1 MIRRNAFLA
10 VAAVLVM
17 ISAAF
22 VIASD
27 DSDAA
32 GSFGARVFIGDGTE
46 SGTKELHGSGG
57 TVKEI
62 VTGALKSGGY
72 AVEVYNNGTLKSI
85 DGQESADG
93 KSWVVFQWRPPTGW
107 AVTYMN
113 SNGDIY
119 LGNNTSY
126 YVMLSEQV
134 KGSDGKT
141 TYRTP
146 SMEPVS
152 TGYFFIKFKEDY
164 NANSYVTSVL
174 TESQR
179 QTGFWISGSG
189 SSLAA
194 AFMDACKKYGFELNM
209 SDGKKGD
216 IVDADYV
223 GWLYSFF
230 GLTDEHKSGDVT
242 TGAWKYWSQFYWDS
256 KTSGWV
262 YSETMGHYD
271 PAVYPYFALVRQ
283 TTTEETISTDL
294 GQTPSDAPISKIN
307 NGCNVTF
314 VDGDGKS
321 TVVKVSYFGT
331 ASAPKTA
338 SKSPTADKSYVF
350 KGWNGSYTQV
360 ISDVT
365 VVAEFDEVGNTK
377 VTSVKVTDS
386 KTSMPVGTTY
396 VFKASVSPSNAT
408 VSSVSWSV
416 SDSSVASIDSA
427 GKVTAKKEGTVTVTV
442 TSEDGGFTDSVTLKV
457 TPAVDNV
464 WSVEI
469 KEGDVG
475 VEIGKSRTLT
485 ADVQPSNAK
494 DRTVKWSSSNE
505 GIVKVDDAGK
515 ITGVSLGTAEITV
528 TTNDGGFAATVKV
541 SVMKSSDNVWTVKID
556 GGDREAK
563 VGSKISLKA
572 VVEPDTA
579 KNRTVEWSVSDADAA
594 SIDASGN
601 LTLKKIGLSGTVEV
615 TARSVDGGISDTI
628 TVSITPAAGQAAKV
642 SIGDIAVKI
651 GGSVKL
657 KPVLDKSV
665 TKTDATW
672 TSTDPSVV
680 SVDPKTGEITA
691 KAVGSADITVTM
703 TDGGAEAICTVD
715 VYSDRDVSSISEK
728 NLKTDG
734 EKAEAGVDD
743 DAVDALIRNGSG
755 YTVRTDSLGSVAFT
769 AETLKKLSSDGT
781 NITLTISI
789 FDKAGLSA
797 SQKSVVGS
805 GIVYEYLIDGCDV
818 PDLGGKAKVSI
829 PYVLKDGERAKD
841 VRVYC
846 VDPDGSV
853 EAFAC
858 SYDESAGLATF
869 ETTHFSLYFASAD
882 GNGADQGS
890 SGDGSGS
897 GLVFVAIGA
906 IAAIIVVAVIAVRV
920 RGKS

>member
-46 SGTKELHGSGG
+46 SGTKEMSGTGG
-57 TVKEI
+57 TVKDII
-62 VTGALKSGGY
+62 VGALSSEGHSFELN
-72 AVEVYNNGTLKSI
+72 ANGTLKSV
-85 DGQESADG
+85 DGQ
-93 KSWVVFQWRPPTGW
+93 KSSDDRPWTIFQWRPPVGW
-107 AVTYMN
+107 TITYMN
-113 SNGDIY
+113 SNGNAFLAD
-119 LGNNTSY
+119 GTSY
-126 YVMLSEQV
+126 YVMQSEAV
-134 KGSDGKT
+134 KGTDGKT
-141 TYRTP
+141 TYKVP

-164 NANSYVTSVL
+164 DVNSYITSTL
-174 TESQR
+174 TEDQR
-179 QTGFWISGSG
+179 RTGFWISGSG

-230 GLTDEHKSGDVT
+230 GLSDEHKSGDVT

-256 KTSGWV
+256 DTGKWV

-283 TTTEETISTDL
+283 TTTEETISIDL

-314 VDGDGKS
+314 VDGDGKK
-321 TVVKVSYFGT
+321 TVVKVPYFGT
-331 ASAPKTA
+331 AKAPSTA
-338 SKSPTADKSYVF
+338 SKSPTSDVSYVF
-350 KGWNGSYTQV
+350 KGWKGSYTQV

-365 VVAEFDEVGNTK
+365 VTAEFDEIRN
-377 VTSVKVTDS
+377 VKITGVNITDS
-386 KTSMPVGTTY
+386 KDTMPVGTSY
-396 VFKASVSPSNAT
+396 VFKASVTPSGA
-408 VSSVSWSV
+408 SSDDLSWSV
-416 SDSSVASIDSA
+416 SDASVASADGS

-442 TSEDGGFTDSVTLKV
+442 SVGGFTDSVTLKV

-494 DRTVKWSSSNE
+494 DRTVKWSSSDE
-505 GIVKVDDAGK
+505 GIVKVDGSGK

-528 TTNDGGFAATVKV
+528 TTNDGGFTATVKV

-703 TDGGAEAICTVD
+703 TDGGAEARCTVD
-715 VYSDRDVSSISEK
+715 VYSDSDVSSISEK
-728 NLKTDG
+728 NVKTDG

-897 GLVFVAIGA
+897 GMIFAAIGA
-906 IAAIIVVAVIAVRV
+906 VIAIAVVAVIAVRV